1 MGSQVVLHVEG
12 LVPVVAARA
21 SPCILHGKGL
31 VTVFAARASPC
42 NLLHAER
49 LGGRVPSL
57 GEDTKCVPSL
67 SGDTR
72 SMPQKIA
79 GMVVHL
85 EDGVDSTLRVSLPG
99 RYTEGQEMSSSK
111 VDEDAPAS
119 AGCGIVVVPSWSGN
133 TVSMPPRVA
142 GLVVHLGDDVD
153 STPRVSLPGRY
164 TEGQEI
170 SSSKVGEDAPATARR
185 GIEVVPALRGGTRVA
200 ARARSLCDW
209 LHVEGLGRGVLSLSA
224 CTEIPAAPDPESEE
238 GQQAAAVAEGGERQ
252 RSPCVRE
259 QLFLREQKPSFIEVV
274 SMLVC
279 SSVASG
285 AQLEAAAGPESEP
298 APQAAPG
305 SISER
310 DQRAPPL
317 PYGMSGEID
326 AVDNCEER

>member
-1 MGSQVVLHVEG
+1 M
-12 LVPVVAARA
+12 
-21 SPCILHGKGL
+21 
-31 VTVFAARASPC
+31 
-42 NLLHAER
+42 
-49 LGGRVPSL
+49 
-57 GEDTKCVPSL
+57 
-67 SGDTR
+67 
-72 SMPQKIA
+72 
-79 GMVVHL
+79 
-85 EDGVDSTLRVSLPG
+85 
-99 RYTEGQEMSSSK
+99 
-111 VDEDAPAS
+111 
-119 AGCGIVVVPSWSGN
+119 
-133 TVSMPPRVA
+133 SMPPRVA

-185 GIEVVPALRGGTRVA
+185 GIEVVPALRGGTKVA

-209 LHVEGLGRGVLSLSA
+209 LHVEGLGRGVFSLSG

-238 GQQAAAVAEGGERQ
+238 GQQAAAVAEGGEGQ

-259 QLFLREQKPSFIEVV
+259 QLFLREQKPSSLEVV
-274 SMLVC
+274 SMLVR

-317 PYGMSGEID
+317 PYGILGEID
-326 AVDNCEER
+326 AVNNGEER

>member
-1 MGSQVVLHVEG
+1 MARASLCTVLHVEG

-21 SPCILHGKGL
+21 SPCTLHVEGL

-42 NLLHAER
+42 TLHVGELVTVFAARASFSPSER

-57 GEDTKCVPSL
+57 CGDTKCVPSLSGDMKGVPSL

-85 EDGVDSTLRVSLPG
+85 EDGVDSTLRVSLLG
-99 RYTEGQEMSSSK
+99 RYTEGQEM
-111 VDEDAPAS
+111 
-119 AGCGIVVVPSWSGN
+119 
-133 TVSMPPRVA
+133 
-142 GLVVHLGDDVD
+142 
-153 STPRVSLPGRY
+153 
-164 TEGQEI
+164 

-209 LHVEGLGRGVLSLSA
+209 LHVAGLGRGVLSLSG

-238 GQQAAAVAEGGERQ
+238 GQQAAAVAEGGEGQ

-274 SMLVC
+274 SMLVR

-317 PYGMSGEID
+317 PYGILGEID
-326 AVDNCEER
+326 AVDNGKER

>member
-1 MGSQVVLHVEG
+1 MARASLCTVLHVEG

-21 SPCILHGKGL
+21 SPCTLHVEGL

-42 NLLHAER
+42 TLHVGELVTVFAARTSPCTLHVGGLVTVFAARASFSPSER

-57 GEDTKCVPSL
+57 CGDTKCVPSL

-72 SMPQKIA
+72 STPQ
-79 GMVVHL
+79 
-85 EDGVDSTLRVSLPG
+85 
-99 RYTEGQEMSSSK
+99 
-111 VDEDAPAS
+111 
-119 AGCGIVVVPSWSGN
+119 
-133 TVSMPPRVA
+133 RVA

-164 TEGQEI
+164 TEEQEI

-224 CTEIPAAPDPESEE
+224 CTEIAAAPDPESEE

-279 SSVASG
+279 SSVAFG

>member
-1 MGSQVVLHVEG
+1 
-12 LVPVVAARA
+12 
-21 SPCILHGKGL
+21 
-31 VTVFAARASPC
+31 
-42 NLLHAER
+42 
-49 LGGRVPSL
+49 
-57 GEDTKCVPSL
+57 
-67 SGDTR
+67 
-72 SMPQKIA
+72 MPQKIA

-99 RYTEGQEMSSSK
+99 RYTEGQEISSSK

-209 LHVEGLGRGVLSLSA
+209 LHVEGLGRGVLSLSG

-238 GQQAAAVAEGGERQ
+238 GQQAAAVAEGGEGQ

-274 SMLVC
+274 SMLVR
-279 SSVASG
+279 SSVASE

-317 PYGMSGEID
+317 PYGILGEID
-326 AVDNCEER
+326 AVENSEER

>member
-1 MGSQVVLHVEG
+1 
-12 LVPVVAARA
+12 
-21 SPCILHGKGL
+21 
-31 VTVFAARASPC
+31 
-42 NLLHAER
+42 
-49 LGGRVPSL
+49 
-57 GEDTKCVPSL
+57 
-67 SGDTR
+67 
-72 SMPQKIA
+72 
-79 GMVVHL
+79 MVVHL
-85 EDGVDSTLRVSLPG
+85 RDGVDSTLRVSLLG
-99 RYTEGQEMSSSK
+99 RYTEGQEM
-111 VDEDAPAS
+111 
-119 AGCGIVVVPSWSGN
+119 
-133 TVSMPPRVA
+133 
-142 GLVVHLGDDVD
+142 
-153 STPRVSLPGRY
+153 
-164 TEGQEI
+164 

-185 GIEVVPALRGGTRVA
+185 GIEVVPALRWGTRVA

-209 LHVEGLGRGVLSLSA
+209 LHVEGLGRGVLALSG

-238 GQQAAAVAEGGERQ
+238 GQQAAAVAEGGEGQ

-274 SMLVC
+274 SMLVR

-317 PYGMSGEID
+317 PYGILGEID